1 VSAGGLPERRPDQRL
16 IGTTRAG
23 TGPAPQN
30 QVFFGR
36 LVIIYG
42 TGASSG
48 LFVYNGTPGLG
59 NPPIFSI
66 TTASS
71 DPYGNPTTASSIT
84 DSALPILIYS
94 GPPAKGNLVIA
105 IAPFGGGTDAYGNV
119 YPAGSNFGVWNAA
132 GALINHFGIGANGN
146 IFLAS
151 AAGATVLF
159 GQSSDG
165 SLLFYDASG
174 RVAGHLNIAIA
185 PAAGNDGLGDT
196 YVEGITVQNGGQIA
210 IVGTGGAEIVQF
222 ISAGNPIMEWQSGYV
237 NESQPAYIQVNLE
250 NIGLGTEYIAQFL
263 RGPSVSGQ
271 ADAVII
277 QLTSSQQGAAVAAF
291 GSLIYQDTS
300 AVIHTRLTWNNTNVE
315 VTNSNSGDTNSY
327 DVGAK
332 TLVTTGPQTIS
343 STGATIITGLSGTV
357 GIGKYHITG
366 QVTYKC
372 NQTAAQSPTFLIG
385 GQAQS
390 QILAFSQYLNLVNSG
405 ASTSPIPFINNT
417 GYPNN
422 AGPTY
427 VNAAFLQ
434 YSFDIT
440 VITTTSGGMSVEAAT
455 SLAADTFT
463 IQAGSWMKIE
473 PWF

>member
-1 VSAGGLPERRPDQRL
+1 VSQGGLPARRPDQRL

-36 LVIIYG
+36 LVIIFG

-71 DPYGNPTTASSIT
+71 DPYGNPATASSIT

-94 GPPAKGNLVIA
+94 GSPAKGNLVIA
-105 IAPFGGGTDAYGNV
+105 IAPFGGGTDVYGNI
-119 YPAGSNFGVWNAA
+119 YPAGSNFGVWNAT

-151 AAGATVLF
+151 TAGATVLF

-185 PAAGNDGLGDT
+185 PAAGNDGLGDN
-196 YVEGITVQNGGQIA
+196 YVEGITILNGGQILTQGTTAA
-210 IVGTGGAEIVQF
+210 IKEY
-222 ISAGNPIMEWQSGYV
+222 ISAGNPIKAWLSGSTKEV
-237 NESQPAYIQVNLE
+237 STAPARITTNIL
-250 NIGLGTEYIAQFL
+250 NIGLVNETIQVIFDGPEVTGEVDYAAIYLQSAANDGSNGPFGTLDY
-263 RGPSVSGQ
+263 
-271 ADAVII
+271 
-277 QLTSSQQGAAVAAF
+277 T
-291 GSLIYQDTS
+291 DTS
-300 AVIHTRLTWNNTNVE
+300 GVPHARLVWDANK
-315 VTNSNSGDTNSY
+315 VTVNNSNSGDTNNY
-327 DVGAK
+327 DPGKK
-332 TLVTTGPQTIS
+332 TLLAAGQTIS
-343 STGATIITGLSGTV
+343 STGATIITGLQGTV

-372 NQTAAQSPTFLIG
+372 NQTGGTPTFLIG

-405 ASTSPIPFINNT
+405 AGTSPVPFINNS

-422 AGPTY
+422 AGPAM

-434 YSFDIT
+434 WSFDIT
-440 VITTTSGGMSVEAAT
+440 VTTTTSGGMSVEALT

-473 PWF
+473 PVF